1 MPVQGFAK
9 VSSDWLC
16 FSAVAFKYPKE
27 KHLPYN
33 THMHFVVYNKKYIY
47 IVLCFYPISGTELL
61 KPLEFPKSQWQ
72 TQGPWAESGPL
83 PCFIWPSTLF
93 LPSGSTKLLAPS

>member
-16 FSAVAFKYPKE
+16 LSVVAFKYPKE

-33 THMHFVVYNKKYIY
+33 THTHFVVYNKKYIY
-47 IVLCFYPISGTELL
+47 R
-61 KPLEFPKSQWQ
+61 
-72 TQGPWAESGPL
+72 
-83 PCFIWPSTLF
+83 TLF
-93 LPSGSTKLLAPS
+93 LSHFWHRAPKTLGIS